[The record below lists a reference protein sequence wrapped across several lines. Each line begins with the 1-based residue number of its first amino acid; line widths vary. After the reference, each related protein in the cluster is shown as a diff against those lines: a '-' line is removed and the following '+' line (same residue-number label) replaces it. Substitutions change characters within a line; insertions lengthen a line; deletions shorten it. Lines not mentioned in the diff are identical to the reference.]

1 MNYKLV
7 CSDIDGTLLNKDR
20 ELSQRTIEIVGKIKE
35 NHPIIL
41 ISSRMPKAMTHLQ
54 NEMDILHH
62 PLIAYN
68 GGQVLTNE
76 NENRETILSIEIP
89 IELTNR
95 ILTFITNS
103 TIHMSLYN
111 SDDWFVPEMDF
122 WANREMNNTKVKPE
136 VANLNEVCNDWKNR
150 NIGPH
155 KIMCMGEK
163 GEIQLLEN
171 YLKMHFSGELNIYR
185 SKDTYLEIAS
195 KKISKLSA
203 LNFLLEKKYDIK
215 LQEVIAFGDN
225 YNDIEM
231 LEGVGLG
238 VAVGNAR
245 EEVKKVA
252 NQITLTNKED
262 GVAIILENL
271 FSEKTL

>member
-1 MNYKLV
+1 MNYKLI

-20 ELSQRTIEIVGKIKE
+20 ELSLKTINIVKKIKDKY
-35 NHPIIL
+35 PIIL
-41 ISSRMPKAMTHLQ
+41 ISSRMPRAMTHLQ
-54 NEMDILHH
+54 NEMDILNH

-68 GGQVLTNE
+68 GGQILTTE
-76 NENRETILSIEIP
+76 NGKSETILSIEIP
-89 IELTNR
+89 IEVTNR
-95 ILTFITNS
+95 ILTFISNT

-136 VANLNEVCNDWKNR
+136 VADLNAVCHNWKSL

-155 KIMCMGEK
+155 KIMCMGDK
-163 GEIQLLEN
+163 NEIQLLEN
-171 YLKMHFSGELNIYR
+171 YLKMHFSTELNIYR

-203 LNFLLEKKYDIK
+203 LSFLLEKIYDIS
-215 LQEVIAFGDN
+215 LPEVIAFGDN
-225 YNDIEM
+225 YNDLEM

-238 VAVGNAR
+238 VAVENAKVD
-245 EEVKKVA
+245 VKKVA
-252 NQITLTNKED
+252 DQITLSNKED
-262 GVAIILENL
+262 GVADFLA
-271 FSEKTL
+271 KTFYNKF